1 MAVNLAVKY
10 AKQFAAAFAP
20 ESYLEGR
27 YNTKWSFEG
36 VKEIA
41 IQSPVT
47 VPMTPYTRAGANRYG
62 NPTEMDTALQ
72 KLTLT
77 KDEGFTKTL
86 DRGNYTDSQMAISA
100 ANWLNEE
107 VKQVVRPTTEK
118 YALHKWAQDAGQI
131 ATIAAAPTKS
141 TVTDAMLGL
150 DVALDNGNVSD
161 SARYLYIP
169 TSQHKNIAL
178 SSEFLSLEKLGE
190 KAVGRGHIGQIGN
203 MNVIKVPD
211 AYMPANCFGLVAHK
225 DSVIL
230 ARKLSE
236 VHRHIDPPG
245 ISGWL
250 MEGRCYYDAFVLA
263 AKAAGVAAL
272 VLASAKQA
280 TPTINISS
288 GSATIT
294 SSGATEIKYT
304 LDGTDPRYSASA
316 QVYSA
321 AVNVASGT
329 VVKAVAYKT
338 GSFASDVATATA

>member
-20 ESYLEGR
+20 ESFLEGR

-47 VPMTPYTRAGANRYG
+47 VPMTDYTRSGVERYG
-62 NPTEMDTALQ
+62 VPKEMDTALQ

-77 KDEGFTKTL
+77 KDQGFTTIL

-100 ANWLNEE
+100 ANWLSEE

-118 YALHKWAQDAGQI
+118 YALNKWTQDAGQI
-131 ATIAAAPTKS
+131 ITTSAAPTK
-141 TVTDAMLGL
+141 TTITDALMNL

-161 SARYLYIP
+161 EARYLYIP
-169 TSQHKNIAL
+169 TSMHKLVSL
-178 SSEFLSLEKLGE
+178 STEFLSLEKLGE
-190 KAVGRGHIGQIGN
+190 KAVGRGHIGQMGN
-203 MNVIKVPD
+203 MKVIKVPD
-211 AYMPANCFGLVAHK
+211 AYIPVNCYGLVAHK
-225 DSVIL
+225 DSVLL

-236 VHRHIDPPG
+236 IHRHIDPPG
-245 ISGWL
+245 ISGWR
-250 MEGRCYYDAFVLA
+250 MDGRCYYDAFVLG

-280 TPTINISS
+280 TPTITISD

-294 SSGATEIKYT
+294 SANATQIKYT
-304 LDGTDPRYSASA
+304 VDGTDPRYSASA
-316 QVYSA
+316 QVYTA
-321 AVNVASGT
+321 AVTVPEGG
-329 VVKAVAYKT
+329 VVKAVAYKD
-338 GSFASDVATATA
+338 GSYASDVATK

>member
-1 MAVNLAVKY
+1 M
-10 AKQFAAAFAP
+10 AAAFRP
-20 ESYLEGR
+20 NSFLEGR
-27 YNTKWSFEG
+27 YSTKWSFTG
-36 VKEIA
+36 AKEIA
-41 IQSPVT
+41 IQSPVP

-62 NPTEMDTALQ
+62 VPTEMDTVLQ
-72 KLTLT
+72 KLALS

-86 DRGNYTDSQMAISA
+86 DRGNYLDSQMAISA
-100 ANWLNEE
+100 ANWLAE
-107 VKQVVRPTTEK
+107 QMAQIVRPTTEK
-118 YALHKWAQDAGQI
+118 YALNKWAHDAGQI
-131 ATIAAAPTKS
+131 VTISAAPTKT

-161 SARYLYIP
+161 ESRYLYIP

-178 SSEFLSLEKLGE
+178 SPEFLSLEKLGE
-190 KAVGRGHIGQIGN
+190 KAVGRGHIGQMGN
-203 MNVIKVPD
+203 MKVIKVPD
-211 AYMPANCFGLVAHK
+211 AYIPTNCFGLVAHK
-225 DSVIL
+225 DAVIL
-230 ARKLSE
+230 ARKISE
-236 VHRHIDPPG
+236 IHQHIDPPG

-272 VLASAKQA
+272 VLASAQQA
-280 TPTINISS
+280 TPTITISS

-294 SSGATEIKYT
+294 SANATQIKYT
-304 LDGTDPRYSASA
+304 VDGTDPRYSASA